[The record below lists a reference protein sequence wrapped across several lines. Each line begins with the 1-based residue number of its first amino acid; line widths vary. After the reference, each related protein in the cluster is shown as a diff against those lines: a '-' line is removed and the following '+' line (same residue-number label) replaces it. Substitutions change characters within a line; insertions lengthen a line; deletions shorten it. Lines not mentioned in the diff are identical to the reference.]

1 MKSHEVL
8 RKAFKKVGCKNV
20 ARELKLSLSTI
31 HKWTEPVPNG
41 GSGLANPLD
50 KVEQLMTLTGDIGL
64 LEYLCAQAGGQ
75 FVPQSE
81 MPSLMRRWW
90 GQMKADMERLLKL
103 GQRTARLK
111 ETAGQETE
119 FPSPGLR
126 ASRSPG
132 RGEG

>member
-1 MKSHEVL
+1 MRKSNP
-8 RKAFKKVGCKNV
+8 KQV
-20 ARELKLSLSTI
+20 AAALGVSLSTVY
-31 HKWTEPVPNG
+31 KWSEEG
-41 GSGLANPLD
+41 ESKRSNPLD
-50 KVEQLMTLTGDIGL
+50 RMTQLLEVTGDIGL